1 MKDLLVREAVKD
13 LSELRNLGLCLND
26 EVFVEAE
33 ADNTQEMMKID
44 MSVSQVLNLMLSA
57 VLTVWFILI
66 PIVRLVGIILIN
78 FLTSVV
84 EYVYLS
90 PMLAMLDMFLEY
102 GTEVVEK
109 VTKEVKDESADRDV
123 KLKKTGVCKFCCCL
137 QCDGKTVT
145 LDMNTE
151 LVKKFFPN
159 LMARTWLEQLQDYKN
174 ELSDNV
180 PVFQDK
186 YVFLP
191 IITSMDLME
200 DVVENETASADII
213 MVLRTL
219 LRQSEANFPGECI

>member
-1 MKDLLVREAVKD
+1 
-13 LSELRNLGLCLND
+13 
-26 EVFVEAE
+26 
-33 ADNTQEMMKID
+33 
-44 MSVSQVLNLMLSA
+44 
-57 VLTVWFILI
+57 
-66 PIVRLVGIILIN
+66 
-78 FLTSVV
+78 
-84 EYVYLS
+84 
-90 PMLAMLDMFLEY
+90 
-102 GTEVVEK
+102 
-109 VTKEVKDESADRDV
+109 
-123 KLKKTGVCKFCCCL
+123 
-137 QCDGKTVT
+137 
-145 LDMNTE
+145 MNTE

-191 IITSMDLME
+191 IITSIDLME